1 MLDAKGTIR
10 VFARI
15 RPIAAGAEGDETV
28 PAVTACASSDPAAEG
43 EDVACAP
50 PGPNGH
56 ADHSHE
62 RRPAG
67 KRREEKRFGFDR
79 VFGPAATQADVYAE
93 VSPLVL
99 GVLDGYDACVFA
111 YGQTGSGKTHTMDGA
126 RRLPEDADSP
136 GVNQRALTE
145 LFETAEARK
154 NADGT
159 LFRISVEMREIYNE
173 QVRDLLRPA
182 REDASWKGGSSG
194 SRNLHSGGAS
204 ARSSGGPGTTT
215 GASDASDAD
224 DEVARV
230 DARDAA
236 HVLAIMSEGIA
247 RRASSATA
255 LNERSSRSHC
265 VVTVRCV
272 GTDLASGR
280 ASNGRLHLVDL
291 AGSERVA
298 RSEARGDRLREAQHI
313 NKSLSAL
320 GDVVSALLEKRAHV
334 PFRNS
339 RLTRLLADSLGGNSR
354 VLMLAHLAPE
364 PASFPETQSTLVFAK
379 RCSQL
384 ELGRARANASA
395 PAADAAALHA
405 AVAECRAELDAQ
417 KRRALEAE
425 AEAERYK
432 AEAEALRCRLERA
445 TSRERTPPRERE
457 PLSPIAGANGQAPF
471 GTGSVA
477 TTPARTPSAAKRAL
491 GRAAATAASSILMRD
506 R

>member
-1 MLDAKGTIR
+1 M
-10 VFARI
+10 
-15 RPIAAGAEGDETV
+15 
-28 PAVTACASSDPAAEG
+28 
-43 EDVACAP
+43 
-50 PGPNGH
+50 
-56 ADHSHE
+56 
-62 RRPAG
+62 
-67 KRREEKRFGFDR
+67 
-79 VFGPAATQADVYAE
+79 
-93 VSPLVL
+93 
-99 GVLDGYDACVFA
+99 
-111 YGQTGSGKTHTMDGA
+111 
-126 RRLPEDADSP
+126 
-136 GVNQRALTE
+136 
-145 LFETAEARK
+145 
-154 NADGT
+154 
-159 LFRISVEMREIYNE
+159 
-173 QVRDLLRPA
+173 
-182 REDASWKGGSSG
+182 
-194 SRNLHSGGAS
+194 
-204 ARSSGGPGTTT
+204 T

-425 AEAERYK
+425 AETERYK

>member
-1 MLDAKGTIR
+1 
-10 VFARI
+10 
-15 RPIAAGAEGDETV
+15 
-28 PAVTACASSDPAAEG
+28 
-43 EDVACAP
+43 
-50 PGPNGH
+50 
-56 ADHSHE
+56 
-62 RRPAG
+62 
-67 KRREEKRFGFDR
+67 
-79 VFGPAATQADVYAE
+79 
-93 VSPLVL
+93 
-99 GVLDGYDACVFA
+99 
-111 YGQTGSGKTHTMDGA
+111 MDGA

-425 AEAERYK
+425 AETERYK

-457 PLSPIAGANGQAPF
+457 PLSPIAGSNGRAPF
-471 GTGSVA
+471 GTGPVA